1 MLRCLSYLRIK
12 MSFFNVESTRINKI
26 ELEFLLTEGIFL
38 ASWLSNPETQNS
50 REKNRI
56 SKWAIS
62 YLCVEYQQ
70 SAMVTG
76 KQTDFRNV
84 YSDNNLMK
92 GVLNVGEC
100 FGFYTQYV
108 KNDDNKTG
116 NNTVA
121 INGIFTLHR
130 NGTGASTWTK

>member
-92 GVLNVGEC
+92 GMLNVGGV
-100 FGFYTQYV
+100 FWFLYSV
-108 KNDDNKTG
+108 
-116 NNTVA
+116 
-121 INGIFTLHR
+121 
-130 NGTGASTWTK
+130 